1 VTGLLDGLEIH
12 GRPARL
18 LFVHAHPDDET
29 LATGVAIAH
38 HTARGDDVH
47 VLTCTLGE
55 EGEVIPASLA
65 HLEGAAGDA
74 LAPHRREELRGAA
87 EVLGVTAHLLGAT
100 EAGAT
105 DAGAT
110 DAGATD
116 AGATDAGATDAGA
129 TDGGAPTAYRDSG
142 MAGSAAAAHPRAW
155 AGVDLAGAA
164 AAVRV
169 VLDDVRPDVVVTYD
183 ATGGYGHPDHVRT
196 HEATCRAVATSADAP
211 VLYAVLT
218 PLSWALEDRS
228 WLAEH
233 VPDDRGVVVP
243 GEGDPFPSQVVPD
256 EVVTHTVV
264 DPSVV
269 PVQAR
274 ALQAHETQVVV
285 GDGWYALSNHVVS
298 RLAGREGYARLDA
311 ATGRPTSEGAS

>member
-1 VTGLLDGLEIH
+1 VTGLLDGLH
-12 GRPARL
+12 LDGRVPRL

-38 HTARGDDVH
+38 HVARGDDVH

-55 EGEVIPASLA
+55 EGEVIPARLA
-65 HLEGAAGDA
+65 HLEGAPGDP
-74 LAPHRREELRGAA
+74 LAAHRREELRGAM
-87 EVLGVTAHLLGAT
+87 EVLGVTHHLLGA
-100 EAGAT
+100 AG
-105 DAGAT
+105 DAAH
-110 DAGATD
+110 
-116 AGATDAGATDAGA
+116 
-129 TDGGAPTAYRDSG
+129 PAYRDSG
-142 MAGSAAAAHPRAW
+142 MAGSPAASHPRAW
-155 AGVDLAGAA
+155 AGADLVDAA
-164 AAVRV
+164 AAVRA

-218 PLSWALEDRS
+218 PLSWAVEDRR

-233 VPDDRGVVVP
+233 VPTDRGLVVP
-243 GEGDPFPSQVVPD
+243 GDDDPFASSVVPD
-256 EVVTHTVV
+256 SVVTHTVV

-269 PVQAR
+269 PVQSR
-274 ALQAHETQVVV
+274 ALLAHETQVVV

-311 ATGRPTSEGAS
+311 ATGRPTSEDPS

>member
-1 VTGLLDGLEIH
+1 MTGLLDGLGVE
-12 GRPARL
+12 GRAARL

-38 HTARGDDVH
+38 HVARGDDVH

-55 EGEVIPASLA
+55 EGEVIPAHLA
-65 HLEGAAGDA
+65 HLEGASDDA
-74 LAPHRREELRGAA
+74 LAAHRHEELRGAM
-87 EVLGVTAHLLGAT
+87 EVLGVTHHLLGAR
-100 EAGAT
+100 
-105 DAGAT
+105 
-110 DAGATD
+110 
-116 AGATDAGATDAGA
+116 
-129 TDGGAPTAYRDSG
+129 DGGSPTAYRDSG

-155 AGVDLAGAA
+155 AGADPADAA
-164 AAVRV
+164 AAVRS

-196 HEATCRAVATSADAP
+196 HDATRRAVATSADVP

-218 PLSWALEDRS
+218 PLSWAVEDRA

-233 VPDDRGVVVP
+233 VPTDRALVVP
-243 GEGDPFPSQVVPD
+243 EEGDPFPSQVVPD

-269 PVQAR
+269 PVQSR
-274 ALQAHETQVVV
+274 ALRCHETQVVV
-285 GDGWYALSNHVVS
+285 GEGWYALSNRVVS
-298 RLAGREGYARLDA
+298 RLAGREGYALIDP
-311 ATGRPTSEGAS
+311 ATGRPTGTGTP

>member
-1 VTGLLDGLEIH
+1 VTGLLEGL
-12 GRPARL
+12 RVDDRAPRL

-38 HTARGDDVH
+38 HVARGDDVH

-55 EGEVIPASLA
+55 EGEVIPARLA
-65 HLEGAAGDA
+65 HLEGAPGDP
-74 LAPHRREELRGAA
+74 LAAHRREELRGAM
-87 EVLGVTAHLLGAT
+87 EVLGVTHHLLGA
-100 EAGAT
+100 AG
-105 DAGAT
+105 D
-110 DAGATD
+110 
-116 AGATDAGATDAGA
+116 
-129 TDGGAPTAYRDSG
+129 GAPPAYRDSG
-142 MAGSAAAAHPRAW
+142 MAGSPAAAHPRAW
-155 AGVDLAGAA
+155 AGADLADAA
-164 AAVRV
+164 AAVRA

-196 HEATCRAVATSADAP
+196 HDATCRAVASSADAP

-218 PLSWALEDRS
+218 PLSWAVEDRQ

-233 VPDDRGVVVP
+233 VPADRGLVVP
-243 GEGDPFPSQVVPD
+243 GDDDPFASSVVPD
-256 EVVTHTVV
+256 PVVTHAVV

-269 PVQAR
+269 PLQAR
-274 ALQAHETQVVV
+274 ALLSHETQVVV

-311 ATGRPTSEGAS
+311 ATGRPTREDPA

>member
-1 VTGLLDGLEIH
+1 MTGLLDGVPVR
-12 GRPARL
+12 GRAPRL

-38 HTARGDDVH
+38 HAARGDDVH

-55 EGEVIPASLA
+55 EGEVIPPELA
-65 HLEGAAGDA
+65 HLEGAEGDP
-74 LAPHRREELRGAA
+74 LAAHRQEELRGAM
-87 EVLGVTAHLLGAT
+87 EVLGVTSHLLGA
-100 EAGAT
+100 AA
-105 DAGAT
+105 
-110 DAGATD
+110 
-116 AGATDAGATDAGA
+116 
-129 TDGGAPTAYRDSG
+129 DGGPTTYRDSG

-155 AGVDLAGAA
+155 AGADLADAA
-164 AAVRV
+164 AAVRAV
-169 VLDDVRPDVVVTYD
+169 IDDVRPDVVVTYD

-196 HEATCRAVATSADAP
+196 HDATCRAVATAAEVP

-218 PLSWALEDRS
+218 PLSWAVEDRA
-228 WLAEH
+228 WLAAH
-233 VPDDRGVVVP
+233 VPADRGWSVP

-256 EVVTHTVV
+256 AVVTHTVV

-269 PVQAR
+269 AVQSR
-274 ALQAHETQVVV
+274 ALECHATQVVV

-311 ATGRPTSEGAS
+311 ATGRPTSEDPA